1 MGRGETVYCWGEHW
15 LSVMCWCLLD
25 GTNEV
30 CKSCWSEDGCLGCMT
45 GSGCVGSILEDDD
58 VVCSIR
64 LELAIVVI
72 QVVVVVT

>member
-45 GSGCVGSILEDDD
+45 GSGCVGSFLEEDD
-58 VVCSIR
+58 VVCCTAGNGDCCNLSCGCN
-64 LELAIVVI
+64 
-72 QVVVVVT
+72 